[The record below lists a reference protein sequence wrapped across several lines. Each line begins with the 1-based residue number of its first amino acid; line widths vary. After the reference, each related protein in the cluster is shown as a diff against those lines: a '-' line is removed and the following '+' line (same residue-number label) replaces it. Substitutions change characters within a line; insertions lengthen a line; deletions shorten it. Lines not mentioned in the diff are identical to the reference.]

1 MAPAASKRALSH
13 SQSSQSPSQGS
24 QTRPSKRPRV
34 RGPSTSLPATAT
46 SATATKTDA
55 APPAAAVRSSQSP
68 PKAGASEEPGK
79 TTTTPAPTRSQLPPP
94 RKRTVHPG
102 SLRRLSTGHPA
113 RTLKGA
119 SDPPDR
125 TREKA
130 TLSGAKVGGKSKDLK
145 DRVQAEELWIRRPNR
160 KGARATT
167 HGKQGL
173 GYAGYLKMGVAA
185 FVQRGCTTLTL
196 HALGAAI
203 PLCLSLAL
211 AIRDALPGGEPTTT
225 GSGAPEDEPPLV
237 QMEVRTGSKEVQ
249 DEITPD
255 DEDDDIVYQTRT
267 ISTVSVMLSLSDPLR
282 SSLGAAPAK
291 DAGRFGRS
299 GASMAASRRGRKRGG
314 LNSRG
319 GGGALGG
326 GKG

>member
-1 MAPAASKRALSH
+1 MNRFDMCAPRSGFPLLPSRSGHATMAPAASKRALSH

-46 SATATKTDA
+46 SATTTKTDA

-68 PKAGASEEPGK
+68 PKAGASEEPGR

-185 FVQRGCTTLTL
+185 FVQRGSVRMCS
-196 HALGAAI
+196 AFAVSLGFVSRI
-203 PLCLSLAL
+203 
-211 AIRDALPGGEPTTT
+211 GT
-225 GSGAPEDEPPLV
+225 
-237 QMEVRTGSKEVQ
+237 RTGS
-249 DEITPD
+249 
-255 DEDDDIVYQTRT
+255 
-267 ISTVSVMLSLSDPLR
+267 L
-282 SSLGAAPAK
+282 
-291 DAGRFGRS
+291 FGRT
-299 GASMAASRRGRKRGG
+299 
-314 LNSRG
+314 
-319 GGGALGG
+319 
-326 GKG
+326 